1 MSPAGVEP
9 RPARTPSSDELP
21 PGASISRNAALALAA
36 RLGSAVFTGAL
47 TLFLARYL
55 GADDFGVFSLALGIG
70 AVILLPADFG
80 ISNSTARFLAERL
93 HSRAAVADV
102 LRTATKLKLA
112 LSGSVSAALFAL
124 AGPIESAYDATG
136 LAWAIRGMALAVLA
150 QSFVLLYMSV
160 ADALTRVSLT
170 FRLVLSE
177 SAIEF
182 GASLALVL
190 FGFGA
195 AGAAFGRAIGYTA
208 GAGIGAIL
216 LARILGRRVRGL
228 PEGERVGARRLATY
242 GGALLIVE
250 GAFTL
255 FQQIDVLLI
264 GALLSAKAVGLFQAP
279 MRLTGFLHY
288 PGISLASGV
297 APRLA
302 RRPGHEPE
310 VQPFVRAIRYLV
322 LLQAF
327 IAVVAVIWAE
337 PIIKLLLGSEFAESA
352 DVLRA
357 LGPFIFLTGFGA
369 LLPLAVNYLGEAR
382 RRVPIAIGTVLINI
396 LIDLL
401 LIPKIGIT
409 GGAIGTD
416 AAYLLYVPA
425 HYWLCR
431 QMLDLPIR
439 PLALTL
445 GRAALAGAAAAGV
458 LALFGVSDVGVPLM
472 VVGAAAS
479 LAAYLAVL
487 TASRELDSADLRD
500 ARSLVGALRP

>member
-1 MSPAGVEP
+1 
-9 RPARTPSSDELP
+9 
-21 PGASISRNAALALAA
+21 SISRNTAFALVA
-36 RLGSAVFTGAL
+36 RLGSAVFTAAL

-55 GADDFGVFSLALGIG
+55 GADEFGVFSLALGIG
-70 AVILLPADFG
+70 GVLLLPADFG
-80 ISNSTARFLAERL
+80 ISNSSARFLAERR

-102 LRTATKLKLA
+102 LRTATRLKLA
-112 LSGSVSAALFAL
+112 LSGTVSVALFAM
-124 AGPIESAYDATG
+124 AGPIQSAYDASG
-136 LAWAIRGMALAVLA
+136 LAWAIRGMAISILA
-150 QSFVLLYMSV
+150 QSLVLLYMSV
-160 ADALTRVSLT
+160 ADALTRVALT
-170 FRLVLSE
+170 LRLVLSE

-182 GASLALVL
+182 GASIALVL
-190 FGFGA
+190 LGFGA
-195 AGAAFGRAIGYTA
+195 GGAAFGRAIGYIA
-208 GAGIGAIL
+208 GAAIGAIL
-216 LARILGRRVRGL
+216 LARVLGRRAGQV

-264 GALLSAKAVGLFQAP
+264 GALLSAKSVGLFQAP
-279 MRLTGFLHY
+279 MRLTAFLHY

-302 RRPGHEPE
+302 RREGHEPE
-310 VQPFVRAIRYLV
+310 VEPFVRAIRYLV

-327 IAVVAVIWAE
+327 ITVVAVVWAE
-337 PIIKLLLGSEFAESA
+337 PIINLLLGSEFAKSA

-382 RRVPIAIGTVLINI
+382 RRMPIAIGTVLINI
-396 LIDLL
+396 VIDLI
-401 LIPKIGIT
+401 LIPKIGIVA
-409 GGAIGTD
+409 GAIGTD
-416 AAYLLYVPA
+416 AAFLLYVPA

-431 QMLDLPIR
+431 QMLGLPTR

-458 LALFGVSDVGVPLM
+458 LALFGVSSVGVPLM
-472 VVGAAAS
+472 VVGGAAA
-479 LAAYLAVL
+479 LVAYLAVL
-487 TASRELDSADLRD
+487 TASRELDSVDFRD
-500 ARSLVGALRP
+500 ARSLLGALRPSPGQTSH

>member
-1 MSPAGVEP
+1 MSSE
-9 RPARTPSSDELP
+9 ELP
-21 PGASISRNAALALAA
+21 PGASISRNTAFALVA
-36 RLGSAVFTGAL
+36 RLGSAVFTAAL

-55 GADDFGVFSLALGIG
+55 GADEFGVFSLALGIG
-70 AVILLPADFG
+70 AVLLLPADFG
-80 ISNSTARFLAERL
+80 ISNSTARFLAERR

-102 LRTATKLKLA
+102 LRTATRLKLV
-112 LSGSVSAALFAL
+112 LSGTVSVALFAL
-124 AGPIESAYDATG
+124 AGPIQSAYDASG
-136 LAWAIRGMALAVLA
+136 LAWAIRGMAISILA
-150 QSFVLLYMSV
+150 QSLVLLYMSV

-170 FRLVLSE
+170 LRLVLSE

-182 GASLALVL
+182 GASIALVL

-195 AGAAFGRAIGYTA
+195 GGAAFGRAIGYIA
-208 GAGIGAIL
+208 GAAIGAIL
-216 LARILGRRVRGL
+216 LARTLGRHARQP

-264 GALLSAKAVGLFQAP
+264 GALLSAKSVGLFQAP
-279 MRLTGFLHY
+279 MRLTAFLHY

-302 RRPGHEPE
+302 RREGHERE
-310 VQPFVRAIRYLV
+310 VEPFLRAIRYLV

-327 IAVVAVIWAE
+327 ITVVAVVWAE
-337 PIIKLLLGSEFAESA
+337 PIINLLLGSRFAKSA

-382 RRVPIAIGTVLINI
+382 RRMPIAIGTVLINI
-396 LIDLL
+396 VIDLI
-401 LIPKIGIT
+401 LIPKIGVVA
-409 GGAIGTD
+409 GAIGTD

-431 QMLDLPIR
+431 QILGLPIR
-439 PLALTL
+439 PLAITL

-458 LALFGVSDVGVPLM
+458 LALFGVSSVAVPLM
-472 VVGAAAS
+472 VVGGAAA
-479 LAAYLAVL
+479 LVTYLAVL
-487 TASRELDSADLRD
+487 TASRELDSVDFRD
-500 ARSLVGALRP
+500 ARSLLGSLRPSPGQTSH